1 MRVYDGENLKDTDPQ
16 GQELPGVPRLRRR
29 RRRHDRRLDALRLQ
43 DPVQGLQLR
52 LDRDRRQPGAPD
64 VRAGAADR
72 ARAVPARD
80 RAEVPRLTSRS
91 TWRRATPSSSARKS
105 RRPTSSPTPS
115 TARTSSTATSTY
127 ADFWIQDQEFR
138 DTDTGEIFDR
148 AALNAEL
155 EKIEKPAGHRPT
167 RRTSATRSSTSCCAR
182 APATPARTRP
192 GPATRSC
199 AR

>member
-1 MRVYDGENLKDTDPQ
+1 MYVLEQQIEREQFPAETEQKYLSYIKEHLAARYAEFIGKEIQTAYLESYSEY
-16 GQELPGVPRLRRR
+16 GQNIF
-29 RRRHDRRLDALRLQ
+29 DRY
-43 DPVQGLQLR
+43 V
-52 LDRDRRQPGAPD
+52 
-64 VRAGAADR
+64 
-72 ARAVPARD
+72 
-80 RAEVPRLTSRS
+80 
-91 TWRRATPSSSARKS
+91 
-105 RRPTSSPTPS
+105 
-115 TARTSSTATSTY
+115 TY

-155 EKIEKPAGHRPT
+155 EKIEKPAACRT

-182 APATPARTRP
+182 GPTTPARTRC